1 MVMDPIAVIGFAFKL
16 PQEAVDDSTFWDVLE
31 NRRNLMTEWPVSRA
45 TKGMFYDGGYQKQ
58 NTLHSRGAHFLK
70 EDPAVFDAPFFS
82 ITSKEAAAM
91 DPQQR
96 WVLETAYHAFEN
108 AGIPLQ
114 ELRGSST
121 AVFGASMSDDYSRI
135 FAKDP
140 DTTPLMAATGIE
152 PSCLPNRISWR
163 VNPYAMGMHPHFDKR
178 ANGYARGEG
187 IVAMVVKPLRLALRD
202 GDVIRAVIRAT
213 GSNQDG
219 RTPGLTQPSAEAQ
232 EILIRN
238 VYQKAGLSLEDT
250 RYVEA
255 HGTGTPTGDP
265 IEMKAIGRVFRKHRS
280 RQDPMFVGS
289 VKANIGHL
297 EAGSGLAGLIKTIL
311 ALEKGVIPPNA
322 LFEKMN
328 PAIDAEFYHLQVPTE
343 SLAWPT
349 AGLRR
354 ASVNSFGFGGSN
366 AHAVVDDALHYLKS
380 HGLTG
385 YHNCTTSSSQPDSF
399 TMHGTFS
406 GVDDTRY
413 LTDETLEK
421 MREDTEPPVPKLLV
435 WTAADLGGI
444 ERVLSTYQEYYQ
456 NRISGRMR
464 KLDQLAYTLAMRRS
478 HMLWRSFA
486 VVDAAHG
493 TTSKMSNDQ
502 APLPTAQPV
511 RASGKKLG
519 IAFVFTGQGAQ
530 YAGMGLELLR
540 YPVFAETLKR
550 VDAVLAGLGCT
561 WSLFEALGSQE
572 RIDRPDYS
580 QPLCTALQ
588 LALVEL
594 LKSFGVVP
602 EVVVG
607 HSSGEIAAA
616 YTIGA
621 LSFESTC
628 KVAYYRGRVAERLRA
643 TSSAPG
649 AMMSVNLSETEV
661 SCYIQKIEGVLPGS
675 VHIACVNSPVNCTLS
690 ATEEIIDKIKEQL
703 ETDGKFSQKL
713 KTGVPYHSP
722 AMQSVASEYMS
733 LLGSLNAGVLQ
744 GGIPMISSVTGHN
757 VTEPEQLHG
766 AQYWVENLV
775 SPVRFTESV
784 QVVAEG
790 AALKVGME
798 TITDIIEIGP
808 HAALRRSVLDTLASS
823 SRNIQYYSVLHRSK
837 SPLHT
842 VLSVLGSLFCRGHPV
857 SVAAGNGHEAGSSP
871 PPLIDC
877 PQYPFD
883 HSRRYWAESRL
894 SKDYRLRTH
903 STNHLLGKRA
913 HDWNALRPTY
923 RNWLSVEGTHWLADH
938 VISNTT
944 ICPGAGMIVMTL
956 EAVMQSELSSVRYGP
971 ISGFLVKEA
980 RFLHPIPVAEEAQAA
995 TETCLHLRPV
1005 RESTQRE
1012 SGWSEIAIFAFHD
1025 DRWTE
1030 CFQALVQVQYKEEA
1044 KTQVDGGRER
1054 QLERGRIQGLYERA
1068 SGSCTNAIDSV
1079 AFYEFLRDRGL
1090 AYGPTFQL
1098 LQDMHWDGEGVST
1111 ARIAMSPSVHQAG
1124 DSPVHPAVL
1133 DAAVHLIMAQVSK
1146 GMSGPTPTL
1155 VPQKLT
1161 NAWISAQPWVR
1172 VGASARLAC
1181 ILQENSNLGTEGS
1194 LYALGDDG
1202 SPLCAIERM
1211 LMVPVSRDKS
1221 VPDENRALDRKL
1233 LYRVEWKP
1241 QLSGLNRPQL
1251 QELCSSRGR
1260 PATPKNAA
1268 GLVKLNSVMR
1278 MAAHQAIQGLSRADS
1293 ENLCIPGN
1301 IRQFAAVL
1309 KYRYGEE
1316 DDASSHWGDIHALLE
1331 ELDFEYPEYRMF
1343 TVLGRNLESVLHG
1356 KMDTLE
1362 LLFGSGTDM
1371 FYASVINDLCDHRFQ
1386 AFLDLASHENPG
1398 LRIIEVGAG
1407 TGAMSRNV
1415 LTTLQALE
1423 QRTGSARFAEYTYTD
1438 ISPAFFEA
1446 ARSKFAE
1453 FADRLMFK
1461 KLDLERDPREEGF
1474 EFGVYDMIIAGSVL
1488 HATSNLAA
1496 TLARLRALLRPG
1508 GHLVNLEITSPYSA
1522 WANVG
1527 FGSLPGWWLSTEEWR
1542 QHGPLV
1548 TEQVWRALVCE
1559 AGFSGLDLC
1568 LGMDGGLSLMV
1579 STATNQEQASGVA
1592 QEVERNRSKYR
1603 LVLVIDQNQDAHRA
1617 LAAHLSDRHE
1627 PVQVVDIGGMHES
1640 AWAETDVVASL
1651 LEVGTPRLAKLSKH
1665 DFQVLRE
1672 FIQRTRNLLWV
1683 TAPGTEQGKHAGIG
1697 PQYGVATGLL
1707 RVIRSEEP
1715 AKHIVTLAIEA
1726 LGSIDSELD
1735 HMPLVYA
1742 DYIEQVIKSCF
1753 YNVPPSPELEFV
1765 VQNGHLTIGRL
1776 IHAADLEED
1785 RRARVLPQLR
1795 EDPWLP
1801 GPALALEVGT
1811 LGMLDTLR
1819 FVEDAQYAQ
1828 LNDDTVT
1835 LKPHE
1840 VEIEAK
1846 AWPVSFRDVF
1856 IALGRLGQEGLGF
1869 ECAGVVTRVGAEAGF
1884 QPGNRVC
1891 MVTPGCMRMYPRAP
1905 ADAVFRLPDSVS
1917 FHNATAAIN
1926 PGMTAYHA
1934 LINVARLRRGEK
1946 ILIHSAA
1953 GSTGQMAIWIA
1964 KQVGAEIFTTVGFDE
1979 KKRLL
1984 IDEFEIDADHIFYSR
1999 DTSFAQGI
2007 LRVTNGYGVDVI
2019 LNSLSGDSLQ
2029 ASWECIAPY
2038 GRFLEIGKMDI
2049 GTNASLPMRH
2059 FAKNVS
2065 FCAIDLHHIAQTN
2078 TRLTRELVQAVM
2090 DLISTG
2096 KAACPTPLHVYTVA
2110 QVEKAFRYMQS
2121 GRHTGR
2127 IIIDISHDHT
2137 VPKLLAKK
2145 STWHFASDASYL
2157 VAGGLG
2163 GLGRAIVQWMADK
2176 GAKNLILPSR
2186 SGISSQAALSMVKQ
2200 LQKRG
2205 IQILAPRCNV
2215 GLASDLAGLLQDCA
2229 RAGLPPIKGCI
2240 NAAMALHDAVFE
2252 GMTYTQWELTM
2263 QSKVDSSWNLHQQL
2277 PRDMDFFILLSS
2289 LSGIYGSLAQG
2300 NYAAGCTFQ
2309 DALAQYRTVQ
2319 GVGKKSVSLDL
2330 GWMRDVGIVAEREDY
2345 RRNRANARDMNP
2357 VESADLIAL
2366 LDFYCDPILPLPE
2379 GGCGKK
2385 SQLLV
2390 GAVTPVDIR
2399 NRGGSPAQFE
2409 TRPLFAGYAVAAA
2422 TAGRN
2427 TQSPHKPGIDEHP
2440 AVLFQQA
2447 VGAKARAGVV
2457 VAALVKRLA
2466 HALGVAAVDIDEQRP
2481 LSEYGVD
2488 SLMAVELRNWM
2499 RHDFGAAVAVFEIM
2513 DGGASIRAVAE
2524 LVLKDSSASIT
2535 AVSGEVSWLVGS
2547 LGVIQASAA
2556 T

>member
-1 MVMDPIAVIGFAFKL
+1 MDPIAVIGFAFKL
-16 PQEAVDDSTFWDVLE
+16 PREALDDSAFWDVLE
-31 NRRNLMTEWPVSRA
+31 NRRNLMTEWSASRG
-45 TKGMFYDGGYQKQ
+45 TKGTFYDEGSQKQ
-58 NTLHSRGAHFLK
+58 NTLRGRGAHFLK

-114 ELRGSST
+114 QLRGSPT

-163 VNPYAMGMHPHFDKR
+163 VNPYAMGVHPHFDKR

-187 IVAMVVKPLRLALRD
+187 IVAMVVKPLGVALRD

-238 VYQKAGLSLEDT
+238 VYQKAGLSFEDT

-265 IEMKAIGRVFRKHRS
+265 IEMKAIGRVFRTHRS
-280 RQDPMFVGS
+280 RQDPLYVGS

-311 ALEKGVIPPNA
+311 ALERGVIPPNA

-349 AGLRR
+349 TGLRR

-385 YHNCTTSSSQPDSF
+385 HHNCTTSFSQSDPF
-399 TMHGTFS
+399 TMKGTFS

-421 MREDTEPPVPKLLV
+421 MRGGMEPSVPKLLV
-435 WTAADLGGI
+435 WTAADSGAI
-444 ERVLSTYQEYYQ
+444 ERVLNTYQEYYR

-464 KLDQLAYTLAMRRS
+464 KLDQLAYTLAVRRS

-486 VVDAAHG
+486 VVDAADG
-493 TTSKMSNDQ
+493 VFARMSNDH
-502 APLPTAQPV
+502 APLPTTQPV
-511 RASGKKLG
+511 RASGEKLG

-530 YAGMGLELLR
+530 YVGMGLDLLR
-540 YPVFAETLKR
+540 YPVFAETLNR
-550 VDAVLAGLGCT
+550 VDVVLAGLGCT
-561 WSLFEALGSQE
+561 WSLFEALSNQE

-594 LKSFGVVP
+594 LKSFGIFP

-621 LSFESTC
+621 LSFESAC

-649 AMMSVNLSETEV
+649 AMMSVNLSETEA
-661 SCYIQKIEGVLPGS
+661 SSYIQKIEGVPPGS
-675 VHIACVNSPVNCTLS
+675 VHIACVNSPLNCTLS
-690 ATEEIIDKIKEQL
+690 ATERIIDKIKEQL

-722 AMQSVASEYMS
+722 VMQSVASEYMS
-733 LLGSLNAGVLQ
+733 LLGSLDAGVLQ
-744 GGIPMISSVTGHN
+744 GGIPMISSVTGLD
-757 VTEPEQLHG
+757 VTEPEKLHG

-775 SPVRFTESV
+775 SPVRFAASV
-784 QVVAEG
+784 QVMAQG
-790 AALKVGME
+790 TALKVGME

-808 HAALRRSVLDTLASS
+808 HAALRRSVLDTLETTA
-823 SRNIQYYSVLHRSK
+823 RNMQYYSVLQRSK
-837 SPLHT
+837 SPLLT
-842 VLSVLGSLFCRGHPV
+842 VLTVLGNLFCHGHHV

-883 HSRRYWAESRL
+883 HSRRYWVESRL

-903 STNHLLGKRA
+903 SANHLLGRRA

-923 RNWLSVEGTHWLADH
+923 RNWLSVEGMHWLGDH

-956 EAVMQSELSSVRYGP
+956 EAVMQSELSSIGHGP
-971 ISGFLVKEA
+971 ISGFWIQEA
-980 RFLHPIPVAEEAQAA
+980 HFLYPVPVAEEAQAA
-995 TETCLHLRPV
+995 TETCLYLRPV
-1005 RESTQRE
+1005 RQSTQKELR
-1012 SGWSEIAIFAFHD
+1012 WSEIAIFAFHD

-1030 CFQALVQVQYKEEA
+1030 CFQALVQVQYKQEA
-1044 KTQVDGGRER
+1044 KTEVDGGRER
-1054 QLERGRIQGLYERA
+1054 QLDRERIQGLYERA
-1068 SGSCTNAIDSV
+1068 SGSCTNAIDPV

-1098 LQDMHWDGEGVST
+1098 LRDMRWDGEGVST
-1111 ARIAMSPSVHQAG
+1111 ARIDMSPSLHQAG

-1161 NAWISAQPWVR
+1161 NAWISAQPWVC
-1172 VGASARLAC
+1172 VGGSARFAC
-1181 ILQENSNLGTEGS
+1181 VLQENSNLGAEGS

-1202 SPLCAIERM
+1202 SPLCTIERM
-1211 LMVPVSRDKS
+1211 LMVPVSRDNR
-1221 VPDENRALDRKL
+1221 VPEENRALNRKL
-1233 LYRVEWKP
+1233 LYGVEWKP
-1241 QLSGLNRPQL
+1241 QLSGLNKLQL
-1251 QELCSSRGR
+1251 QELCNSRGR
-1260 PATPKNAA
+1260 PATAKNAA
-1268 GLVKLNSVMR
+1268 GLARLDSVMR
-1278 MAAHQAIQGLSRADS
+1278 MAAHQAIRGLCSADS
-1293 ENLCIPGN
+1293 ENLCIPGH

-1309 KYRYGEE
+1309 KHRYGRE
-1316 DDASSHWGDIHALLE
+1316 DDASSHWEDIHDLLE
-1331 ELDFEYPEYRMF
+1331 ELELEYPEYRLF
-1343 TVLGRNLESVLHG
+1343 TALGRNLESVLHG
-1356 KMDTLE
+1356 KVDTLE
-1362 LLFGSGTDM
+1362 LLFASSTDV
-1371 FYASVINDLCDHRFQ
+1371 FYASVIDDSCDHRFQ
-1386 AFLDLASHENPG
+1386 AFLDLASHENPS
-1398 LRIIEVGAG
+1398 LRILEVGAG

-1423 QRTGSARFAEYTYTD
+1423 QKTGSARFAEYTYTD

-1453 FADRLMFK
+1453 FADRLTFK

-1474 EFGVYDMIIAGSVL
+1474 ELGVYDMVIAGSVL
-1488 HATSNLAA
+1488 HATSKLAT
-1496 TLARLRALLRPG
+1496 TLARVRALLRPG
-1508 GHLVNLEITSPYSA
+1508 GHLVNLEITSPDSA

-1527 FGSLPGWWLSTEEWR
+1527 FGSLAGWWLSTEEWR

-1548 TEQVWRALVCE
+1548 TEQVWQALVCE

-1568 LGMDGGLSLMV
+1568 LGIDCGVSLMV
-1579 STATNQEQASGVA
+1579 STAINQEQANGVA
-1592 QEVERNRSKYR
+1592 QDVEPNGSKNR

-1617 LAAHLSDRHE
+1617 LAAQLSDRHE
-1627 PVQVVDIGGMHES
+1627 PIQIVDIGRMHES
-1640 AWAETDVVASL
+1640 TWAETDVVASL
-1651 LEVGTPRLAKLSKH
+1651 LEVGTPRLAKLSMH

-1672 FIQRTRNLLWV
+1672 FILRTRNLLWV
-1683 TAPGTEQGKHAGIG
+1683 AAPGIEQGKQAGVG

-1715 AKHIVTLAIEA
+1715 AKHIVTLAIET
-1726 LGSIDSELD
+1726 LGSIYPESNR
-1735 HMPLVYA
+1735 MPLVYA

-1776 IHAADLEED
+1776 IHAGNLDED
-1785 RRARVLPQLR
+1785 RRVRALPQLR
-1795 EDPWLP
+1795 EEPWLP
-1801 GPALALEVGT
+1801 GPALTLEVGT
-1811 LGMLDTLR
+1811 PGMLDTLR
-1819 FVEDAQYAQ
+1819 FVEDAQYAR
-1828 LNDDTVT
+1828 LKDDAVT

-1846 AWPVSFRDVF
+1846 TWPVSFRDVF

-1869 ECAGVVTRVGAEAGF
+1869 ECAGIVTRVGAEAGF
-1884 QPGNRVC
+1884 QPGDRVC
-1891 MVTPGCMRMYPRAP
+1891 MVIPGCMRMYPRAP
-1905 ADAVFRLPDSVS
+1905 ADAVFKLPDSVS
-1917 FHNATAAIN
+1917 FHDATAAIN

-1934 LINVARLRRGEK
+1934 LINVARLQRGEK

-1964 KQVGAEIFTTVGFDE
+1964 KQVGAEIYATVGFDE

-1984 IDEFEIDADHIFYSR
+1984 IDAFEIDADHIFYSR

-2007 LRVTNGYGVDVI
+2007 KRVTNGYGVDVI
-2019 LNSLSGDSLQ
+2019 LNSLSGDSLR
-2029 ASWECIAPY
+2029 ASWACIAPY
-2038 GRFLEIGKMDI
+2038 GRFVEIGKTDI
-2049 GTNASLPMRH
+2049 GTNASLPMGQ
-2059 FAKNVS
+2059 FANNVS
-2065 FCAIDLHHIAQTN
+2065 FCAVDLHHIAQTN
-2078 TRLTRELVQAVM
+2078 TCLTRQLVQAVM
-2090 DLISTG
+2090 DLISSG
-2096 KAACPTPLHVYTVA
+2096 RAACPTPLHVYTVA

-2121 GRHTGR
+2121 GRNTGR

-2137 VPKLLAKK
+2137 VPKLLVKK
-2145 STWHFASDASYL
+2145 STWHFDSDASYL

-2205 IQILAPRCNV
+2205 VQMVAPRCNV
-2215 GLASDLAGLLQDCA
+2215 GLASDLAALLQDCA

-2252 GMTYTQWELTM
+2252 GMTYAQWDLTI

-2289 LSGIYGSLAQG
+2289 LSGIYGSLAQS

-2309 DALAQYRTVQ
+2309 DALAQHRTVH
-2319 GVGKKSVSLDL
+2319 GVGKKSVSFDL
-2330 GWMRDVGIVAEREDY
+2330 GWVRDIGVVAEREDY
-2345 RRNRANARDMNP
+2345 RRNRANAGDMNP

-2366 LDFYCDPILPLPE
+2366 LDLYCDPVLPLPE
-2379 GGCGKK
+2379 EGCGNK

-2399 NRGGSPAQFE
+2399 NRGGSPVQFE

-2422 TAGRN
+2422 TAGRKA
-2427 TQSPHKPGIDEHP
+2427 QSLHNPSNDEHP
-2440 AVLFQQA
+2440 AVLFQHA
-2447 VGAKARAGVV
+2447 AGAKARAGVV

-2466 HALGVAAVDIDEQRP
+2466 HALGVATDDIDEQRP
-2481 LSEYGVD
+2481 LSDYGVD

-2499 RHDFGAAVAVFEIM
+2499 RQDFSAAVAVFEIM
-2513 DGGASIRAVAE
+2513 DGGTSIRAVAE
-2524 LVLKDSSASIT
+2524 LVVKRT
-2535 AVSGEVSWLVGS
+2535 EEK
-2547 LGVIQASAA
+2547 
-2556 T
+2556 